1 MGGAL
6 HPGVDRAG
14 ASFELDRLELEDGL
28 LVVSGSWFGLRGLRF
43 VRPALVVDG
52 RRVLARIE
60 DKPWPVGEDG
70 RWTAAFPWRGSDEV
84 EASRATLVVAPSVEV
99 ALERDAQL
107 ASPPPGGGMPAALP
121 APAPRAMPEDAATA
135 SVPRGRERAI
145 PEDAGTASV
154 SRGRER
160 AIPEDAGTASV
171 LRGRERATAAGD
183 RDEKWSP
190 GGHTVADRSPA
201 AEIARLE
208 RELDAAGAELAEAW
222 TAADRHEARSRE
234 LEHVAGRE
242 RRAADEAE
250 TARDDLV
257 RAHAIAVQDRDRAVA
272 RCEEAIVDREA
283 AMRAHRRMQEQRDEA
298 IEQRESAA
306 TRREEALAQ
315 RDEARMARDEVLLAH
330 RALQRQLRGE
340 WAQADRSRP
349 ASDGDGHAPRAAAAE
364 SDGERADGL
373 GAEAASDPDWSSPL
387 GVRVIPAART
397 VAAHLH
403 RAQRVREHGV
413 TAFDLWVMR
422 ILGTI
427 AAVCFLTLLVMILKA
442 FFAF

>member
-6 HPGVDRAG
+6 HPGVDHAG
-14 ASFELDRLELEDGL
+14 ASFELDRLELQDGL

-43 VRPALVVDG
+43 VRPAIVVDG

-60 DKPWPVGEDG
+60 DKPWPIGEDG
-70 RWTAAFPWRGSDEV
+70 RWTAAFPWHGSEDID
-84 EASRATLVVAPSVEV
+84 ASRATLVVAPSVEV
-99 ALERDAQL
+99 VLERDENG
-107 ASPPPGGGMPAALP
+107 SP
-121 APAPRAMPEDAATA
+121 
-135 SVPRGRERAI
+135 
-145 PEDAGTASV
+145 AGH
-154 SRGRER
+154 
-160 AIPEDAGTASV
+160 
-171 LRGRERATAAGD
+171 AAGD
-183 RDEKWSP
+183 R
-190 GGHTVADRSPA
+190 SPA
-201 AEIARLE
+201 GEIARLV
-208 RELDAAGAELAEAW
+208 RALDVARGELTDACAATEL
-222 TAADRHEARSRE
+222 HEARSRE
-234 LEHVAGRE
+234 LEHVVGRE

-272 RCEEAIVDREA
+272 RCEEAVVDREA

-298 IEQRESAA
+298 IEQSESAA
-306 TRREEALAQ
+306 ARREEALAQ

-340 WAQADRSRP
+340 WAHADRSRP
-349 ASDGDGHAPRAAAAE
+349 AGDGDGDTPQRAPAAADGDPVDAPSPAE
-364 SDGERADGL
+364 PTSELD
-373 GAEAASDPDWSSPL
+373 SSSPL
-387 GVRVIPAART
+387 GVRVIPTART

-413 TAFDLWVMR
+413 TAFELWVMR